1 MTRSLQVL
9 IVASRFALAAAIV
22 YFAWQLALINDK
34 IPAITGSVDQVSQQ
48 IEPVLAEV
56 REIRQEIHQLQSLV
70 PPILTEVGA
79 VRQQIPAVVAE
90 VAQVRQQIP
99 HILTEVAQ
107 VRAQIPPLL
116 ATADQAIIA
125 LNTTRDDV
133 VPLVPLALD
142 EIRLTRES
150 IEPTLDRVE
159 YMVDDAFSK
168 ADSAILSAGDAGK
181 KASEGA
187 VSGFF
192 TGLIKLPFQL
202 VGTLASPVVKSV
214 DADVLKQL
222 DEKDIELIAEAANR
236 AVDASG
242 RSEEQYWENPQSGK
256 SGSIHVLRNF
266 ESRGFEC
273 LEARIVIRHKSR
285 QLSDETNQFCKN
297 AEDRWVPSKN
307 ISD

>member
-1 MTRSLQVL
+1 MTRSLQIL

-56 REIRQEIHQLQSLV
+56 REIREEIHQLQSLV
-70 PPILTEVGA
+70 PSILTEVGA
-79 VRQQIPAVVAE
+79 VRQQIP
-90 VAQVRQQIP
+90 
-99 HILTEVAQ
+99 HILAEVAQ

-125 LNTTRDDV
+125 INTTRDEV

-168 ADSAILSAGDAGK
+168 ADSAILSAGNAGK

-242 RSEEQYWENPQSGK
+242 SSEEQYWENPQSGK

-266 ESRGFEC
+266 QSGGFEC

-297 AEDRWVPSKN
+297 AEDHWVPSKN

>member
-79 VRQQIPAVVAE
+79 VRQQIPAVVA
-90 VAQVRQQIP
+90 
-99 HILTEVAQ
+99 EVAQ

>member
-1 MTRSLQVL
+1 VTRSLQVL

-79 VRQQIPAVVAE
+79 VRQQIPAVVA
-90 VAQVRQQIP
+90 
-99 HILTEVAQ
+99 EVAQ

-222 DEKDIELIAEAANR
+222 DEKD
-236 AVDASG
+236 V
-242 RSEEQYWENPQSGK
+242 
-256 SGSIHVLRNF
+256 
-266 ESRGFEC
+266 
-273 LEARIVIRHKSR
+273 
-285 QLSDETNQFCKN
+285 
-297 AEDRWVPSKN
+297 
-307 ISD
+307 